1 MVRNAWFTE
10 PGSLGESFWL
20 NLLKPRLPFFVVFTF
35 QSKRRGMMSNQ
46 HKGGIG
52 NFANEPKRASKA
64 GKKGGEQGHG
74 RHHDLEGESG
84 RT

>member
-1 MVRNAWFTE
+1 
-10 PGSLGESFWL
+10 
-20 NLLKPRLPFFVVFTF
+20 
-35 QSKRRGMMSNQ
+35 MMTNQ
-46 HKGGIG
+46 QKGGKG